1 MAALKSAPFGIVL
14 LMASGLLRAE
24 ILTYTHMESTCSG
37 CRPLGYP
44 VPLPAESLSP
54 GAYFRS
60 YDRLQDH
67 LSALAL
73 AQPDIQRVEIG
84 QSVAD
89 RPIYAYLLGDPDST
103 TTEGLIP
110 EASVLQNGG
119 IHAREWGTPE
129 VVAGIIEQLAE
140 DADGNGLARYLLDNL
155 SMVAI
160 PVLNVDG
167 FLQTQRFPDQALVS
181 EDGDVQRA
189 NDPNYPRDGRMRR
202 KNMRGPVNE
211 LLDENNDGML
221 GVDLNR
227 NNPPFWANSA
237 HRGSSSS
244 DSGSIVYHGESATSE
259 PETEALQS
267 AASFG
272 PADRLRLYIDTH
284 SFTRIYLAPYTGN
297 KRRDRLL
304 DRIAHLMR
312 VVPATSYSYRPSG
325 PGHEIGSTD
334 EYFAYTYQIPS
345 YTLELE
351 PGPNGG
357 RDYGGFGVSHD
368 GFVLPAAELPRV
380 REELVAASLLG
391 YYHQAGP
398 PILQQVG
405 IEEADS
411 GQTVLDSQWQ
421 VSSTHE
427 RRLNA
432 ERGTPLLAGR
442 EYRLQLRF
450 NKPMRVRDALGQ
462 VAPYAG
468 QSTTLAPLLQLEAHF
483 QDGRNAT
490 QVLDAPASGWMGSN
504 RSRYDDDQYQ
514 VKFSLPAEWD
524 IASLQRLTL
533 AVDVTDLASQ
543 ALDAHPAT
551 VVDWA
556 GGGWSG
562 YEDGQGKTGDQG
574 GVDRN
579 HRLIDDGSPVLPN
592 SGGGGQNSGGGE
604 MGGALQLGP
613 WALLV
618 WALRRRRIHLPAA
631 NR

>member
-1 MAALKSAPFGIVL
+1 MAALKPAL
-14 LMASGLLRAE
+14 LGAALLTCCGQLQAE
-24 ILTYTHMESTCSG
+24 ILTYTHLDNACAG

-44 VPLPAESLSP
+44 VPMPTESLAP

-84 QSVAD
+84 QTVAD
-89 RPIYAYLLGDPDST
+89 RPIYAYVLGDPDSST
-103 TTEGLIP
+103 AEGLIA
-110 EASVLQNGG
+110 EAAVLQNGG

-129 VVAGIIEQLAE
+129 VVAGIVERLAA
-140 DADGNGLARYLLDNL
+140 DASGRSLGRYLLDHL
-155 SMVAI
+155 SMVVI

-167 FLQTQRFPDQALVS
+167 FLQTQRYPDQALVS

-237 HRGSSSS
+237 PSRSSSRP
-244 DSGSIVYHGESATSE
+244 GSIVHHGSSAASE
-259 PETEALQS
+259 PETQALQA

-284 SFTRIYLAPYTGN
+284 SFTRIYFAPYTGN
-297 KRRDRLL
+297 GRRDRLQ

-312 VVPATSYSYRPSG
+312 VVPATAYRYGPSG
-325 PGHEIGSTD
+325 PGNEIGSTD

-398 PILQQVG
+398 PILEQVR
-405 IEEADS
+405 IEEADTA
-411 GQTVLDSQWQ
+411 QAVLASQWQ
-421 VSSTHE
+421 VRSARE
-427 RRLNA
+427 RTLNA
-432 ERGTPLLAGR
+432 ERDQTLVAGR

-450 NKPMRVRDALGQ
+450 NKPMRIRDDLGQ
-462 VAPYAG
+462 VTPYSG
-468 QSTTLAPLLQLEAHF
+468 QSTSLAPSIQLEARF
-483 QDGRNAT
+483 LDGRSET
-490 QVLDAPASGWMGSN
+490 QVLDAPVSGWMGSN
-504 RSRYDDDQYQ
+504 GFRYDDDQYRLN
-514 VKFSLPAEWD
+514 FNLPAHWEV
-524 IASLQRLTL
+524 ANLQRLSL
-533 AVDVTDLASQ
+533 AVDVTDLANQS
-543 ALDAHPAT
+543 LDAQPAT
-551 VVDWA
+551 VVDWTN
-556 GGGWSG
+556 GGWSG
-562 YEDGQGKTGDQG
+562 YEDGQGLAGDQG
-574 GVDRN
+574 GEDRN
-579 HRLIDDGSPVLPN
+579 HRLIDDGSPVIPDPG
-592 SGGGGQNSGGGE
+592 SGSQTGGGGE

>member
-1 MAALKSAPFGIVL
+1 MAALKPALLGL
-14 LMASGLLRAE
+14 GLMAASSPLSAE
-24 ILTYTHMESTCSG
+24 ILTYTHLDSSCSG

-44 VPLPAESLSP
+44 VPLPTESLAP

-84 QSVAD
+84 RTLAN
-89 RPIYAYLLGDPDST
+89 RPIYAYLLGDPDSAT
-103 TTEGLIP
+103 AEGQIA
-110 EASVLQNGG
+110 EAAVLQNGG

-129 VVAGIIEQLAE
+129 VVAGIIEQLAA
-140 DADGNGLARYLLDNL
+140 DAGGSGLGRYLLDNL

-181 EDGDVQRA
+181 EDGDVERA

-202 KNMRGPVNE
+202 KNMRGPVDE
-211 LLDENNDGML
+211 QLDENSDGML

-227 NNPPFWANSA
+227 NNPPYWANSA
-237 HRGSSSS
+237 PNRSSSRP
-244 DSGSIVYHGESATSE
+244 GSIVHHGEAASSE
-259 PETEALQS
+259 PETQALQ
-267 AASFG
+267 AAAQFG
-272 PADRLRLYIDTH
+272 PAARLRLYIDTH
-284 SFTRIYLAPYTGN
+284 SFTRIYFAPYTGN
-297 KRRDRLL
+297 SRRDRLQ

-312 VVPATSYSYRPSG
+312 VVPTTAYSYGPSG
-325 PGHEIGSTD
+325 PGNEIGSTD

-398 PILQQVG
+398 PILEQVLVT
-405 IEEADS
+405 EADS
-411 GQTVLDSQWQ
+411 AQTVLDSRWQ
-421 VSSTHE
+421 PSSARERALSAE
-427 RRLNA
+427 RRTALV
-432 ERGTPLLAGR
+432 AGR

-450 NKPMRVRDALGQ
+450 NKPMRVRDEFGQ
-462 VAPYAG
+462 ITRYTG
-468 QSTTLAPLLQLEAHF
+468 QATTLAPSIQLEAVF
-483 QDGRNAT
+483 NDGSLET

-504 RSRYDDDQYQ
+504 RARYDDDQYQ
-514 VKFSLPAEWD
+514 LNFSLPSAWD
-524 IASLQRLTL
+524 AASLQRLSL
-533 AVDVTDLASQ
+533 AVDVTDLANQS
-543 ALDAHPAT
+543 LDAHPAT

-556 GGGWSG
+556 NGGWSG
-562 YEDGQGKTGDQG
+562 YEDGRGRLGDQG
-574 GVDRN
+574 GEDRN
-579 HRLIDDGSPVLPN
+579 HRLIDDGSPVIPGN
-592 SGGGGQNSGGGE
+592 GSGQGGGGGE
-604 MGGALQLGP
+604 MGGALFLGP
-613 WALLV
+613 WALLA
-618 WALRRRRIHLPAA
+618 WGWRRRQIHLPAA

>member
-1 MAALKSAPFGIVL
+1 MAALKPAL
-14 LMASGLLRAE
+14 LGFALLTASSLLRAE
-24 ILTYTHMESTCSG
+24 ILTYTHLDSTCSG

-110 EASVLQNGG
+110 EAAVLQNGG

-129 VVAGIIEQLAE
+129 LVAGIIEQLAE

-211 LLDENNDGML
+211 LLDENSDGML

-237 HRGSSSS
+237 PIRSS
-244 DSGSIVYHGESATSE
+244 DRPGSIVHHGNSAASE
-259 PETEALQS
+259 PETQALQ
-267 AASFG
+267 AAANFG

-284 SFTRIYLAPYTGN
+284 SFTRIYFAPYTGN
-297 KRRDRLL
+297 TRRDRLQ

-312 VVPATSYSYRPSG
+312 VVPATTYSYGPSD
-325 PGHEIGSTD
+325 PGSEIGSTD

-398 PILQQVG
+398 PILESVR
-405 IEEADS
+405 IEEA
-411 GQTVLDSQWQ
+411 GTTQKVLDSRWQ
-421 VSSTHE
+421 PSNTRE
-427 RRLNA
+427 RRLSA
-432 ERGTPLLAGR
+432 ERASQLVAGR

-450 NKPMRVRDALGQ
+450 NKPMRVRDGLGQ
-462 VAPYAG
+462 IDDYAG
-468 QSTTLAPLLQLEAHF
+468 QSTSLAPSLQLEARF
-483 QDGRNAT
+483 SDGRSET
-490 QVLDAPASGWMGSN
+490 QVINAPVSGWMGSN

-514 VKFSLPAEWD
+514 VNFSLPAQWD
-524 IASLQRLTL
+524 VAGIQRLSL
-533 AVDVTDLASQ
+533 AVSVTDLANQ
-543 ALDAHPAT
+543 ALDAQPAT

-556 GGGWSG
+556 NGGWSG
-562 YEDGQGKTGDQG
+562 YEDSQGRAGDQG
-574 GVDRN
+574 GEDRN
-579 HRLIDDGSPVLPN
+579 HRLIDDGSPLIPGN
-592 SGGGGQNSGGGE
+592 GGNRPSSGGGE
-604 MGGALQLGP
+604 LGGALLLGP
-613 WALLV
+613 WTFLV
-618 WALRRRRIHLPAA
+618 WAWRRRRIHLPAG

>member
-1 MAALKSAPFGIVL
+1 MAAVKPALLGLTL
-14 LMASGLLRAE
+14 LMASSLLRAE
-24 ILTYTHMESTCSG
+24 ILTYTHLDSSCDG

-44 VPLPAESLSP
+44 VPLPAESLTP

-60 YDRLQDH
+60 YERLQDH

-73 AQPDIQRVEIG
+73 AQPDIRRVEIG
-84 QSVAD
+84 QSVAN

-103 TTEGLIP
+103 TAEGLIE
-110 EASVLQNGG
+110 EAAVLQNGG

-129 VVAGIIEQLAE
+129 VVAGIVEQLAE
-140 DADGNGLARYLLDNL
+140 QAGGNGLERYLLDNL
-155 SMVAI
+155 SMVVI

-237 HRGSSSS
+237 PTRSSSRF
-244 DSGSIVYHGESATSE
+244 GSIVHHGASAASE
-259 PETEALQS
+259 PETQALQ
-267 AASFG
+267 AAAHFG

-284 SFTRIYLAPYTGN
+284 SFTRIYFAPYTGN
-297 KRRDRLL
+297 SRRDRLQ

-312 VVPATSYSYRPSG
+312 VVPATRYNYGPSG
-325 PGHEIGSTD
+325 PGGEIGSTD

-351 PGPNGG
+351 PGPDGG

-380 REELVAASLLG
+380 REELAAASLLG

-398 PILQQVG
+398 PILEQVL
-405 IEEADS
+405 IEEAS
-411 GQTVLDSQWQ
+411 TAQAVLDSRWQ
-421 VSSTHE
+421 THSARE
-427 RRLNA
+427 RSLSA
-432 ERGTPLLAGR
+432 ERANPLVAGR
-442 EYRLQLRF
+442 EYRLQLSF

-462 VAPYAG
+462 IDDYAG
-468 QSTTLAPLLQLEAHF
+468 QSTSLAPSLQLEARF
-483 QDGRNAT
+483 SGGRSET
-490 QVLDAPASGWMGSN
+490 LVIDAPISGWMGAD

-514 VKFSLPAEWD
+514 VAFSLPAQWQVSD
-524 IASLQRLTL
+524 IQRLSL
-533 AVDVTDLASQ
+533 AVSVSDLANQ
-543 ALDAHPAT
+543 ALDAQPAT
-551 VVDWA
+551 VVDWVN
-556 GGGWSG
+556 GSWSG
-562 YEDGQGKTGDQG
+562 YEDGQGRAGDLG
-574 GVDRN
+574 GDDRY
-579 HRLIDDGSPVLPN
+579 HRLIDDGSPVIPDN
-592 SGGGGQNSGGGE
+592 GGNNQSSGGGQ
-604 MGGALQLGP
+604 MGGALSLAP
-613 WALLV
+613 WALLT
-618 WALRRRRIHLPAA
+618 WALRRRRIHLPAG